1 MNKIIIL
8 VLAAAIGGIVTFFL
22 TKENKPTVSIKEEAN
37 IIVEKIEKVNKLI
50 SLESNVSEVYTF
62 DQSDDFFYGL
72 VKIPKKAIVIAKA
85 KVYISHD
92 LSKMNYQLDEVT
104 KTVILRDVP
113 KPQIIIE
120 PILEFYD
127 LKTELLPFSEKE
139 LSQLNQRATAM
150 LREEVKQSDLIKL
163 AEKNLQLNLQE
174 IILTAQSKGWK
185 VEMEKNKF

>member
-8 VLAAAIGGIVTFFL
+8 VLATAIGGIITFFL
-22 TKENKPTVSIKEEAN
+22 TKENKPIVSIKEEAN

-104 KTVILRDVP
+104 KTVILGEVP
-113 KPQIIIE
+113 EPQIIIE
-120 PILEFYD
+120 PNLEFYD

-174 IILTAQSKGWK
+174 IILTAQNKGWK
-185 VEMEKNKF
+185 VEIEKNKF